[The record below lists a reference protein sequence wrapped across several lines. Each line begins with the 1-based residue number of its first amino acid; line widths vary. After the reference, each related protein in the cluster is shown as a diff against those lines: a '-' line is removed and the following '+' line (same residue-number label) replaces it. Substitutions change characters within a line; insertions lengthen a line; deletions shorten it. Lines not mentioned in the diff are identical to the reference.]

1 MRYLC
6 ALISLLFFLPVTASV
21 GAQETMAGYLR
32 EEYSC
37 IMCHTDMRLSFLE
50 GIHSRR
56 GIECT
61 TCHGGNPTSFERE
74 EAHGGDFRG
83 HLGKPQAVQLCL
95 SCHGDIDRMRQFG
108 TLPVTRDEYLLS
120 RHGQRLLVDGD
131 PLAPACG
138 DCHGSHA
145 IFPRDDTRSLIHS
158 SRVAETC
165 SGCHADPDRMPQGFP
180 LVQYAEWEGSAHGA
194 GLLRSHNLRSATC
207 SSCHGSHSALPPG
220 VSEVPNVCGKC
231 HRLVRDAYFSGVHG
245 AAATSGVDE
254 VGCTSC
260 HENHATETP
269 PMREVG
275 ALCRSCHEGGTAA
288 DLAGLQLQ
296 EQVHSA
302 ERSYE
307 LAEEAIDEM
316 RRAGEPTRDQE
327 ARILVLRTQLN
338 ELRMQAHSLNPE
350 TIDDLVRRVGSI
362 SREIRESAEV
372 VEEENWE
379 RKLLLIPLWI
389 GVLAGIALAI
399 RKRRLLAVPPY
410 EAQEGEES
418 SVGGDGEGEPA

>member
-1 MRYLC
+1 MTYRSVVMSVLFM
-6 ALISLLFFLPVTASV
+6 LLLATPA

-50 GIHSRR
+50 GVHSRR
-56 GIECT
+56 GIECAD
-61 TCHGGNPTSFERE
+61 CHGGNPASFERE
-74 EAHGGDFRG
+74 DAHGPGFQG
-83 HLGKPQAVQLCL
+83 HIGKRQAVQLCL
-95 SCHGDIDRMRQFG
+95 GCHADLERMKQFG
-108 TLPVTRDEYLLS
+108 VLPVTQDEYLMS
-120 RHGQRLLVDGD
+120 RHGQRLFTNGD
-131 PLAPACG
+131 PHAPSCG

-145 IFPRDDTRSLIHS
+145 IFPREDTRSLIHP

-165 SGCHADPDRMPQGFP
+165 SACHADPDRMPDGFP
-180 LVQYAEWEGSAHGA
+180 LVQYSEWEGSAHGA
-194 GLLRSHNLRSATC
+194 SLLRSHNLRSATC

-220 VSEVPNVCGKC
+220 GSEVPNVCGRC
-231 HRLVRDAYFSGVHG
+231 HRLVRDAYFAGVHG
-245 AAATSGVDE
+245 EAAVAGVGE

-260 HENHATETP
+260 HDHHATDTP

-275 ALCRSCHEGGTAA
+275 QTCRSCHAEGTAA

-296 EQVHSA
+296 EQVDAA

-307 LAEEAIDEM
+307 LAEEAIEHLS
-316 RRAGEPTRDQE
+316 RAGEPTRDQE
-327 ARILVLRTQLN
+327 VRMVALRTHLN
-338 ELRMQAHSLNPE
+338 ELRMQSHSLNPE

-372 VEEENWE
+372 VEEEHWE

-389 GVLAGIALAI
+389 GVLGGMALAI
-399 RKRRLLAVPPY
+399 RKRRLLPVLPDSARAGNDAAGGGGSG
-410 EAQEGEES
+410 EA
-418 SVGGDGEGEPA
+418 PA